1 MIRSARPRSFVRR
14 NRRDIEDACVM
25 REAGDE
31 LLQRHL
37 RQLLRGDIGAGV
49 HQDFDPDAEALRVEL
64 FVESGPC
71 GAPQVE
77 IEDA

>member
-1 MIRSARPRSFVRR
+1 
-14 NRRDIEDACVM
+14 M

-31 LLQRHL
+31 LLERHL
-37 RQLLRGDIGAGV
+37 RQLLRSEIGVGL

-71 GAPQVE
+71 GPPQVE